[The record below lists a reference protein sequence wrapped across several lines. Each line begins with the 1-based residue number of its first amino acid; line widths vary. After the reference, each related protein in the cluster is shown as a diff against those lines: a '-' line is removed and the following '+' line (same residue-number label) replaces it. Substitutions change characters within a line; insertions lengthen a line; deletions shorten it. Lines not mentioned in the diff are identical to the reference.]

1 MKKAVKLVTLPL
13 LAILLSGSISPLISV
28 MAESNSN
35 IVYQEPKESDYQY
48 LREQRSIWTKV
59 AKTVI
64 RKAIKNKSLVV
75 SAVRNTVGKTVANQ
89 VDKYFTTIASSL
101 TPLLNWTEIPAQ
113 AVQDAVY
120 RGLVNSG
127 VSSSTATEIAHAIK
141 EVLSW
146 VI

>member
-13 LAILLSGSISPLISV
+13 LAILLSGSISPSISV